1 LDPAG
6 DAYILLPKSKI
17 DLLKEKYKKI
27 NPIKSRLLDVIGN
40 QYKDLAFHLISEIYY
55 KNVSTLED
63 IHTWFKRSFAFYQNH
78 ELDDELIDTTVDLLK
93 KCGAVWEEDDTY
105 TATNIGKIAS
115 LFYFSP
121 FDVSDLKKNFTL
133 LFSESKQNDD
143 LWVSLC
149 LGNTD
154 TQRMNIISKS
164 EKAEISMYVNR
175 IRNSVGGRL
184 FSNDSSLKAGYC
196 YNAILNGIHSACMGA
211 IQRNFQM
218 DYDRMHQVLKA
229 LDSMTGKWNQSAFFE
244 TLQKRIR
251 HGVKPE
257 LIDLCSIPGVGKVRA
272 DKLYKK
278 GIKTPQDFAKRSIGE
293 LKILLNL
300 KEDTVKEMMQFCT
313 TSQ

>member
-1 LDPAG
+1 
-6 DAYILLPKSKI
+6 
-17 DLLKEKYKKI
+17 
-27 NPIKSRLLDVIGN
+27 
-40 QYKDLAFHLISEIYY
+40 
-55 KNVSTLED
+55 
-63 IHTWFKRSFAFYQNH
+63 
-78 ELDDELIDTTVDLLK
+78 
-93 KCGAVWEEDDTY
+93 
-105 TATNIGKIAS
+105 
-115 LFYFSP
+115 
-121 FDVSDLKKNFTL
+121 
-133 LFSESKQNDD
+133 
-143 LWVSLC
+143 
-149 LGNTD
+149 
-154 TQRMNIISKS
+154 M
-164 EKAEISMYVNR
+164 
-175 IRNSVGGRL
+175 L

-196 YNAILNGIHSACMGA
+196 YNAILNGIHSACMSA

-229 LDSMTGKWNQSAFFE
+229 LDSMAGKWNQSAFFE